1 MDGIHDMGGMQGFG
15 RVETDEPE
23 SMGFHQLW
31 HGRMFAISR
40 AVRFV
45 LPFGGDHVR
54 AAIERLPPLAYLR
67 ASYYQKW
74 LEGNVACLA
83 KVGVLSE
90 AELAGGEIK
99 PLPGSIMQRKPLSA
113 AEATK
118 VTFSGMP
125 AVAAA
130 TAPKSRFKAGET
142 VTTRAN
148 FDEGHTRLPRYAR
161 GKPGKIEAVVGAFVL
176 ADSNAAGKP
185 RQETVYRVAFAARDL
200 WGDEATKGDSV
211 VLDLWESYFA

>member
-23 SMGFHQLW
+23 GMGFHQHW

-54 AAIERLPPLAYLR
+54 AAIERMPPLGYLR

-83 KVGVLSE
+83 NAGVVSE
-90 AELAGGEIK
+90 AELSGGA
-99 PLPGSIMQRKPLSA
+99 LKPLSGTIMKRPPLTA
-113 AEATK
+113 AEATA
-118 VTFSGMP
+118 VTFGGMP

-130 TAPKSRFKAGET
+130 TAPKPRFKAGET
-142 VTTRAN
+142 VTMRSH

-185 RQETVYRVAFAARDL
+185 RQETVYRVAFAALDL
-200 WGDEATKGDSV
+200 WGVEATAGDSI